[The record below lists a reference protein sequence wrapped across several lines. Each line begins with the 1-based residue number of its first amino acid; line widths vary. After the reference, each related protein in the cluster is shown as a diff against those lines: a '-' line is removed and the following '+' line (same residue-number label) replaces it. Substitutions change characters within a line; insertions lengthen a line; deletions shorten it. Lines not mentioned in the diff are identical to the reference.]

1 MPKKIYTPNQTL
13 KLDAVR
19 RFHVTKMQRRAEL
32 AESIRK
38 EYERQL
44 VEVEVAESRAA
55 NEAVLAGVT
64 KKDIAQALGIGNWH
78 TFKDILAMTHLDVEV
93 SIQPVT
99 WHPES
104 RTVTIADFVY
114 GNESVKGGTYPYLPW
129 EFDGKRMPGI
139 EYHKSGDEL
148 SVWVTKKLDAIGA
161 GDWKPMGSLI
171 NGWEAQAREQGAK

>member
-19 RFHVTKMQRRAEL
+19 RLHVTKMQRRAEL

-44 VEVEVAESRAA
+44 VESEVAESRAA

-93 SIQPVT
+93 SIQPIT

-104 RTVTIADFVY
+104 KTVTIADFVF
-114 GNESVKGGTYPYLPW
+114 GNDSVKGGTYDYLRGPYGGIRYLLSEPTTVGTW
-129 EFDGKRMPGI
+129 VRSKFDLGEDVMAEI
-139 EYHKSGDEL
+139 TTL
-148 SVWVTKKLDAIGA
+148 T
-161 GDWKPMGSLI
+161 
-171 NGWEAQAREQGAK
+171 NGWERQAREQGAK